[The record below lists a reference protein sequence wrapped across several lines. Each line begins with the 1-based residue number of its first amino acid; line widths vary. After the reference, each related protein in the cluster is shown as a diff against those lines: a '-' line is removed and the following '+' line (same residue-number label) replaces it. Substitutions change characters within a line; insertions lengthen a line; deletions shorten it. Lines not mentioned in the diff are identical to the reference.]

1 MRHTIFASIFLT
13 TFTACNPCD
22 IEVVSDT
29 AFIAPGCP
37 QGTNTGEGTA
47 EPTTGAATSEDTSA
61 DESASGSASST
72 SVTTTGDADYE
83 TDDDCDFGEA
93 CNEAHECVKKGPPP
107 TCIAVP
113 QGGEAWGPCFIGSTC
128 NPGAEC
134 HDIGP
139 GNVCVPPCADDTCP
153 AFKCLNGTC
162 DAAAECTPTCA
173 NTEDCPIDGMFCF
186 GGECLY
192 PAFAPLP

>member
-1 MRHTIFASIFLT
+1 MRHIIFASILLT
-13 TFTACNPCD
+13 LSACNPCD

-37 QGTNTGEGTA
+37 QGT
-47 EPTTGAATSEDTSA
+47 DT
-61 DESASGSASST
+61 
-72 SVTTTGDADYE
+72 
-83 TDDDCDFGEA
+83 
-93 CNEAHECVKKGPPP
+93 CNEAHECVKKGSPP

-173 NTEDCPIDGMFCF
+173 TTEDCPIDGMFCF
-186 GGECLY
+186 SGECLY
-192 PAFAPLP
+192 PAFAPMP